1 MEKKKKGIKLN
12 PFIILFVVIV
22 ICAIF
27 THIVTPGVFERHIV
41 DGKTVL
47 DPNSYHTIAQKPV
60 GIFDVFRSIPNGF
73 VGSSAIM
80 FLVMLVG
87 GALEVY
93 NKTGSLD
100 KGISRILTLSNK
112 VGSSVIL
119 VAIMIMFALIGGF
132 LGWCE
137 QIIPFVPLIVSICM
151 ALGYDSL
158 VGVAASALVDLISFS
173 VSPTNMF
180 TVGIAHQIAELPLF
194 SGMGLRLVI
203 LVVFNIVLMTYILI
217 YANKVKKDPSKS
229 LMKDVDT
236 SSLRKDY
243 SSVANEKMS
252 TNQII
257 AIVVFILTFV
267 VSIYSVIKRGWG
279 LNEISAAFVFSGV
292 VSGVICRLEAGQIVT
307 SFIEGAKGSFN
318 GALIIGLARGIQWTM
333 EQGGL
338 VDTLIHAI
346 SQPLG
351 SLPTWATAIGVFLII
366 TVVNALIPSGSGKA
380 MAFMPILVPLADMI
394 GITRQTMVLA
404 YQFGDGISNTFW
416 FTFGTLLIFLS
427 LGKVPLKQW
436 YKFVIPLEIIIS
448 IIACIFLVFATA
460 TGYGP
465 F

>member
-1 MEKKKKGIKLN
+1 MENKKKGIKLN

-22 ICAIF
+22 VCAIF
-27 THIVTPGVFERHIV
+27 TYLITPGVYDRHII

-47 DPNSYHTIAQKPV
+47 NPDSYHLIAQKPV
-60 GIFDVFRSIPNGF
+60 GIFDVFRAIPNGF

-87 GALEVY
+87 GSLEVY

-100 KGISRILTLSNK
+100 KGISRILSLSNK

-158 VGVAASALVDLISFS
+158 VGVAASALVCLMSFS

-203 LVVFNIVLMTYILI
+203 LAIFNVVLMSYILF

-229 LMKDVDT
+229 LMKDIDT
-236 SSLRKDY
+236 SALRKDY
-243 SSVANEKMS
+243 SAVANEKMT
-252 TNQII
+252 TNQLTAII
-257 AIVVFILTFV
+257 VFVLTFII
-267 VSIYSVIKRGWG
+267 SIYSVIKRGWG
-279 LNEISAAFVFSGV
+279 LNELSAAFVLSGV
-292 VSGVICRLEAGQIVT
+292 LSGIICRLEAGQIVT

-338 VDTLIHAI
+338 VDTLIHTI

-351 SLPTWATAIGVFLII
+351 YLPSWATAIGVFLII
-366 TVVNALIPSGSGKA
+366 TIVNALIPSGSGKA

-427 LGKVPLKQW
+427 LGKIPLKQW
-436 YKFVIPLEIIIS
+436 YKFVIPLEIVIS

-460 TGYGP
+460 INYGP

>member
-1 MEKKKKGIKLN
+1 
-12 PFIILFVVIV
+12 
-22 ICAIF
+22 
-27 THIVTPGVFERHIV
+27 
-41 DGKTVL
+41 
-47 DPNSYHTIAQKPV
+47 
-60 GIFDVFRSIPNGF
+60 
-73 VGSSAIM
+73 
-80 FLVMLVG
+80 
-87 GALEVY
+87 
-93 NKTGSLD
+93 
-100 KGISRILTLSNK
+100 
-112 VGSSVIL
+112 
-119 VAIMIMFALIGGF
+119 
-132 LGWCE
+132 
-137 QIIPFVPLIVSICM
+137 M
-151 ALGYDSL
+151 ALGYDPL

-203 LVVFNIVLMTYILI
+203 LVVFNIILMTYILI

-292 VSGVICRLEAGQIVT
+292 VSGIICRLEAGQIVT

-448 IIACIFLVFATA
+448 ITACIFLVFATA